1 MTLSIRQKL
10 LAGSGLLLVLL
21 VGGLALS
28 MNMMSGLNSHA
39 HRLGTRDLEAATA
52 LGNVRTGIMTMRAA
66 GGDNLQVPTAAMKKV
81 TADAVTSAR
90 GAVVAGLQVYGQNLA
105 NAADG
110 RAFAVVR
117 QDANAII
124 AGSDKTMALSAQG
137 NIKAAAANYAAT
149 QPLMPPFNNT
159 AAALAN
165 SRLKLARS
173 DVAAAGSAYSSGR
186 LLLIVVVLVSLA
198 LGGGVAVLLS
208 RKITNAVREL
218 MHAADGIADGDVEQS
233 VVLESRDELGET
245 AGAFRRMI
253 AYLQEM
259 AQTADKVADG
269 DLTVHVT
276 PRSERDV
283 LGNAFQRLVT
293 KLAEAIGG
301 VSTQAASVN
310 SASAQLVSASEEVGH
325 AVGEIATAISDMAQ
339 GEEHTVQLMAVAR
352 ESAERAAE
360 SVHASLDDVRQTA
373 EMAIEAREVTDRGL
387 AAAAEAT
394 NAMAAVRDSSQAV
407 SEAIGELSS
416 KSQQIG
422 SIVQTITAIA
432 GQTNLLALNAAIEAA
447 RAGEQGRGFAVV
459 AEEVRKLAE
468 DSQRAAEEIGTLITE
483 VQGETERAV
492 GVVQDGA
499 SRTEQGS
506 STVERTREAFEQI
519 NDVVAGISQRIE
531 RVSTFAANV
540 RTDAEKRT
548 QTTSE
553 VAARAE
559 QSSASAE
566 EVSASTEQ
574 TSASAEQIA
583 ASAHE
588 LAGSA
593 EALNRLVGRFQIHL
607 EDNGSVADVLQAAG
621 DAHNAWSARLRDA
634 IKTGTTSMTVE
645 QASKDDSC
653 TFGKW
658 LHGPGDFRDREP
670 QRWQQLHDLHEQFHR
685 NAAEILKLVTTGHTA
700 KAAER
705 MQASDFVRVAE
716 QLQAALQTAIA
727 R

>member
-432 GQTNLLALNAAIEAA
+432 EQTNLLALNAAIEAA

-468 DSQRAAEEIGTLITE
+468 ESQQAAAQISGLIGAIQAETTKTVAVVREGARRTEEGAGVVEQTRLAFERIGTAVEDMTARIEQIAADSERTAAEANRMQISITE
-483 VQGETERAV
+483 VAAV
-492 GVVQDGA
+492 
-499 SRTEQGS
+499 
-506 STVERTREAFEQI
+506 
-519 NDVVAGISQRIE
+519 
-531 RVSTFAANV
+531 
-540 RTDAEKRT
+540 
-548 QTTSE
+548 
-553 VAARAE
+553 AE

-566 EVSASTEQ
+566 QVSASTEETAAATQ
-574 TSASAEQIA
+574 QISASAE
-583 ASAHE
+583 E
-588 LAGSA
+588 
-593 EALNRLVGRFQIHL
+593 LNRTAETLERLVSRF
-607 EDNGSVADVLQAAG
+607 
-621 DAHNAWSARLRDA
+621 RL
-634 IKTGTTSMTVE
+634 
-645 QASKDDSC
+645 SK
-653 TFGKW
+653 
-658 LHGPGDFRDREP
+658 
-670 QRWQQLHDLHEQFHR
+670 
-685 NAAEILKLVTTGHTA
+685 
-700 KAAER
+700 
-705 MQASDFVRVAE
+705 
-716 QLQAALQTAIA
+716 
-727 R
+727 